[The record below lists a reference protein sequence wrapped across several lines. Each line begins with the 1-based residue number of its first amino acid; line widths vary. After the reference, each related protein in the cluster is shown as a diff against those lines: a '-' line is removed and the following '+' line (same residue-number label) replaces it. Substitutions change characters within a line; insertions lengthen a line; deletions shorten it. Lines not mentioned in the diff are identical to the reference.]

1 MNVPFNDLSRIH
13 KPLVNDSFRIFKEIV
28 NESQFVLNSYVKDF
42 ESDFAVYTNQK
53 YSVSCANGTD
63 ALELILRAL
72 NIGIGDEVIL
82 PTNSFIATSIAV
94 SRCGAK
100 PVFVDNDEF
109 YLIDVNSIKKRIS
122 KKTKAIIAV
131 NLYGQMANLKQLS
144 NIAKKNGVYL
154 IEDAAQSHGAK
165 DIENKVVG
173 DYSIAAAYS
182 FYPGK
187 NLGAWGDGGAVTTNS
202 KQLMKKMT
210 AIRSYGSEK
219 KYYHKYFG
227 FNSRLQPF
235 QGVVL
240 SKKLKEI
247 NSWNNERRNI
257 ANTYNDV
264 FKNNSRIIIPQVFN
278 NNSHVWHLYVLRVR
292 NRNKLIEK
300 SLENGVET
308 SIHYPLPIHRQKAY
322 KEHPQF
328 NKKIAKADV
337 FSKQFISL
345 PIFPKMKE
353 SEVEKVVDTISKL
366 A

>member
-1 MNVPFNDLSRIH
+1 MQVPFNDLSRIH
-13 KPLVNDSFRIFKEIV
+13 KPLINDSFKIFKEIV

-42 ESDFAVYTNQK
+42 ENHFAKYTNQK

-72 NIGIGDEVIL
+72 NVGLGDEVIL

-109 YLIDVNSIKKRIS
+109 YLIDVNSIEKRIS

-131 NLYGQMANLKQLS
+131 NLYGQMANLREIS
-144 NIAKKNGVYL
+144 NIAKKNNLYL

-165 DIENKVVG
+165 DFQNKVVG

-202 KQLMKKMT
+202 KSLKEKMT

-240 SKKLKEI
+240 SKKLKDI
-247 NSWNNERRNI
+247 NSWNKERRNI
-257 ANTYNDV
+257 AHIYNDA
-264 FKNNSRIIIPQVFN
+264 FKDNSRIVVPQIFN
-278 NNSHVWHLYVLRVR
+278 QNTHVWHLYVLRVK
-292 NRNKLIEK
+292 NRNKLIEN
-300 SLENGVET
+300 SMSMGVET

-322 KEHPQF
+322 KEHSQF
-328 NKKIAKADV
+328 NKTIETADS
-337 FSKQFISL
+337 FSKQLISL

>member
-1 MNVPFNDLSRIH
+1 MQVPFNDLSRIH
-13 KPLVNDSFRIFKEIV
+13 KPLINDSFKIFKEIV

-42 ESDFAVYTNQK
+42 ENHFAKYTNQK

-72 NIGIGDEVIL
+72 NVGLGDEVIL

-109 YLIDVNSIKKRIS
+109 YLIDVNSIEKRIS

-131 NLYGQMANLKQLS
+131 NLYGQMANLREIS
-144 NIAKKNGVYL
+144 NIAKKNNLYL

-165 DIENKVVG
+165 DFQNKVVG

-202 KQLMKKMT
+202 KSLKEKMT

-240 SKKLKEI
+240 SKKLKDI
-247 NSWNNERRNI
+247 NSWNKERRNI
-257 ANTYNDV
+257 AHIYNEP
-264 FKNNSRIIIPQVFN
+264 FKDKSRIVVPQIFN
-278 NNSHVWHLYVLRVR
+278 QNTHVWHLYVLRVK
-292 NRNKLIEK
+292 NRNKLIEN
-300 SLENGVET
+300 SMSMGVET

-322 KEHPQF
+322 KEHSQF
-328 NKKIAKADV
+328 NKKIKNADS
-337 FSKQFISL
+337 FSKQLISL